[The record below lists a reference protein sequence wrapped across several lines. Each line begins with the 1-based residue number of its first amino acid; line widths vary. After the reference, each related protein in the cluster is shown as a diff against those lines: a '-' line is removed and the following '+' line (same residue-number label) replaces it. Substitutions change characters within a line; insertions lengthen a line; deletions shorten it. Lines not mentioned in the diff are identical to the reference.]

1 MNHYDIIREAIFT
14 ERSTNVVE
22 TENVYTFRVHPNANK
37 LEIKK
42 AVEDAFK
49 VKVTNVRTVNV
60 RAKRKMDR
68 YRGIMGKTRAYKKAL
83 VKLAEGHSIE
93 FA

>member
-1 MNHYDIIREAIFT
+1 MNHFDIIREAIFT
-14 ERSTNVVE
+14 ERSTSVAE
-22 TENVYTFRVHPNANK
+22 TENVYTFRVHPSANK

-42 AVEDAFK
+42 AIEKAFK
-49 VKVTNVRTVNV
+49 VKVDSIRTINVRP
-60 RAKRKMDR
+60 KRKMDR
-68 YRGIMGKTRAYKKAL
+68 YRGIMGKTRSYKKAM